1 MPVTAGNETAKL
13 PSSTPKMQK
22 EAKGVPV
29 APQVPIATQES
40 ATALEAKN
48 LTHSRW
54 AKKEPISLLLGH
66 AVAIPSA
73 ECTSAT
79 PKPQAG
85 LLKSVSNTAVSSGIP
100 PLALSTEVKKS
111 SNTHKKKNK
120 KKKNACQNSNQE
132 KPPTHLHTENVK
144 DNKAFVAGAQPPLD
158 WSEEPEVQEPAT
170 QTNFMNLGPKTL
182 GGRAFPGQGNQTN
195 QQRQTVLER
204 LQSMAPVGPGAFL
217 RPRPRFYGFQCF
229 RTLGTTG
236 SYGCMHGPNC
246 FYGHEGDVYT
256 DSTHKSNHYVNRWH
270 TEITEAEKTKLKSMM
285 AWRDNKIKARNVL
298 QNPTFRAEPRIRA
311 SHLATPSHPT
321 HHNPQEFSIKSKKQ
335 KKRPQSHDG
344 ALEANEHAPPHHQD
358 FDFQPNDQTQHHQNP
373 PLQKSEHIHNTE
385 QSHYRQD
392 FTLQK
397 NQISHHRQVFAPQF
411 QGYNQIY
418 PRHHFDFQHWHSH
431 YQNISFYNGAHQMDP
446 MANDFAPFAMQPTI
460 AQDYNVHQNF
470 QTQPQFA
477 YNQGYYDGDI
487 GPQYQA
493 SDTGACDMQQ
503 SQGCISVPGD
513 MNTKN
518 MERVPRIN
526 TEDLVYN
533 WQQNIPSALIPAD
546 DPKSSPTD
554 DVKPVNSFTLRPEV
568 SAFVP
573 EAKKQWPGLDK
584 GQYPGHPFDSTGTL
598 IPGVTSP
605 GFLIWTSAGYGYY
618 GNNGVWYPYREP
630 TDDGSDDHKDV
641 RSNKNHD
648 SSERSSAGQPR
659 EV

>member
-1 MPVTAGNETAKL
+1 
-13 PSSTPKMQK
+13 MQK

-144 DNKAFVAGAQPPLD
+144 DNKDFVAGAQPPLD

-217 RPRPRFYGFQCF
+217 RPRPRFCGFQCF

-373 PLQKSEHIHNTE
+373 PLQK
-385 QSHYRQD
+385 
-392 FTLQK
+392 
-397 NQISHHRQVFAPQF
+397 NQISHHRQVFVPQF